1 MTDESKNEK
10 YDLQF
15 YQLILSLHGGAMQ
28 QMGKIA
34 SPVSG
39 KVERDLAQ
47 AQATIDL
54 IDMLKNKTRGNLSDE
69 EQKLID
75 HVLYELRLNYVD
87 EVKKEKAEKAAAAD
101 SEKKTEPDQTS
112 EASEPQS
119 DAESDDN

>member
-1 MTDESKNEK
+1 MTDDRQHEK

-39 KVERDLAQ
+39 TVERDLAQ

-87 EVKKEKAEKAAAAD
+87 EVKKEKAEKAETDAAPETESKPASAD
-101 SEKKTEPDQTS
+101 TP
-112 EASEPQS
+112 APQS
-119 DAESDDN
+119 EAESDDN